1 MIVRADALAL
11 VTTWTENKHSL
22 PLRSKNLVKHMLCV
36 EAAMGGL
43 AKYFKEDENLWKI
56 IGLIHDADYDKYP
69 DKHPQVLI
77 DELTKNPPSSDSVEA
92 GKIIDAIR
100 AHAFGYNNF
109 NTEPKNSLEWSL
121 YCCDELTGLI
131 IAVAL
136 IRPEKKLSVV
146 SVENVLSKWQKKDF
160 AKGVERK
167 NIEMCEEKLGIK
179 LPDFIEIVLTSMQ
192 SIATDLGL

>member
-1 MIVRADALAL
+1 MISREEAFNL
-11 VTTWTENKHSL
+11 VSTWTEN
-22 PLRSKNLVKHMLCV
+22 KNLVKHMLAV
-36 EAAMGGL
+36 ESAMEGL
-43 AKYFKEDENLWKI
+43 ANYFKEDINLWKI
-56 IGLIHDADYDKYP
+56 AGLLHDADYDKYP

-77 DELTKNPPSSDSVEA
+77 DELEKQKQPVE
-92 GKIIDAIR
+92 IINAIR
-100 AHAFGYNNF
+100 AHAFGYNSF
-109 NTEPKNSLEWSL
+109 NVEPKNNLEWSL

-146 SVENVLSKWQKKDF
+146 TVENVLSKWKKLDF

-179 LPDFIEIVLTSMQ
+179 LPDFIEIVLKSMQ
-192 SIATDLGL
+192 NISSELGL